1 MTVKT
6 IANANGFRVIGATP
20 LRHDAMDKV
29 TGQARYGADI
39 SLPGLLHGKILRSP
53 HAHAKIRSIDASKAL
68 ALPGVKAVVTSA
80 DLPVLSGRPVD
91 VAEGSPLNPRFLS
104 NNVLAADKAL
114 YRGHAIAGVAA
125 DSVHTAEQALA
136 LIDVDYEVLTPV
148 LDGKEAMKPG
158 APILHDML
166 FHSEGEFF
174 RPGGLRDEGDDSP
187 PTNIASH
194 FVFGFGDLEQG
205 FKDADVIVEREFR
218 TKPVHQGYIE
228 PHSATAR
235 WDRDGRVTIW
245 GSSQGHFAIRDFTA
259 LVLGERISNVKV
271 IPMEI
276 GGGFG
281 GKLVVYVE
289 PVAALLSKKSGRPV
303 KITMTRPEV
312 FEATGATAGGYI
324 RAKIGATDDGRI
336 TAADA
341 HFVYE
346 SGAFP
351 GALVN
356 LAAYTIFAP
365 YDIANIR
372 SEGYDV
378 VVNKPKVAPYR
389 APLGPPAGFAGE
401 TLIDELA
408 EKLSMD
414 PIEFRLINAAKEGT
428 RRVTGVPFKKIGYVE
443 TLQAAQMHP
452 HYNAPLGGP
461 NRGRGLATAVS
472 NNITGPA
479 NAVVTL
485 QQDGSVGLVEG
496 SADLAG
502 SRTAAAMH
510 VAEVLGIPP
519 EDVHPSVGDTD
530 SIGYTAISA
539 GSSAVYKT
547 GWASFEAAR
556 DMQRQLAARA
566 ALIWDVPVEEVEIA
580 DGVYSHRSDPELRL
594 TLKELAARQN
604 TTGGPILGRAG
615 GVWGGESPG
624 FAVHIVD
631 VEVDPETGK
640 TGILRYTA
648 IQDPGRAVH
657 PTYVAGQ
664 IQGGAVQ
671 GIGWALNEEYVTNSE
686 GRMLNSSWLDYRMP
700 VAKDLPMIDTQIVEV
715 PNPEHPTG
723 VRGVGEVSI
732 IPPIPAIANAIYRA
746 IGIRMNETPMSPGAV
761 LEAIWERDS
770 SSS

>member
-1 MTVKT
+1 MTAKSP
-6 IANANGFRVIGATP
+6 ASNNGFRVIGTSP
-20 LRHDAMDKV
+20 IRHDATDKV
-29 TGQARYGADI
+29 TGQACYGADI
-39 SLPGLLHGKILRSP
+39 NLPNLLHGKILRSP
-53 HAHAKIRSIDASKAL
+53 HAHARIISIDASKAL
-68 ALPGVKAVVTSA
+68 EHPGVKSVVTSD

-91 VAEGSPLNPRFLS
+91 VVEGSPLNPRFLS
-104 NNVLAADKAL
+104 NNVLASGKAL
-114 YRGHAIAGVAA
+114 YKGHAVAAVAA
-125 DSVHTAEQALA
+125 DSVHTAEHALS
-136 LIDVDYEVLTPV
+136 LIDVEYEVLTPV
-148 LDGKEAMKPG
+148 LDGKEAMEPG
-158 APILHDML
+158 CPILHDRL
-166 FHSEGEFF
+166 FRSEGEFF
-174 RPGGLRDEGDDSP
+174 RPGGLRDDDDDGPS
-187 PTNIASH
+187 TNIASH
-194 FVFGFGDLEQG
+194 FVFELGEPEQG
-205 FKDADVIVEREFR
+205 FDDADVVVEREFR

-235 WDRDGRVTIW
+235 WDRNGRVTIW

-259 LVLGERISNVKV
+259 LVLGVPVSQIKV
-271 IPMEI
+271 VPMEI

-289 PVAALLSKKSGRPV
+289 PVAAMLSRKTGLPV
-303 KITMTRPEV
+303 KITMTRAEV

-324 RAKIGATDDGRI
+324 TAKIGATNDGRI
-336 TAADA
+336 TAAAA

-356 LAAYTIFAP
+356 LACLTAFAP
-365 YDIANIR
+365 YDIVNVR

-389 APLGPPAGFAGE
+389 APLGPPAGLAGE

-408 EKLSMD
+408 ARLSMD
-414 PIEFRLINAAKEGT
+414 PIEFRILNAAKEGT
-428 RRVTGVPFKKIGYVE
+428 RRVTGIPYKKVGYVE
-443 TLQAAQMHP
+443 TLQAARNHP

-461 NRGRGLATAVS
+461 NRGRGIATAVCA
-472 NNITGPA
+472 NITGPA
-479 NAVVTL
+479 SAVVSL

-510 VAEVLGIPP
+510 VAEVLGISA

-556 DMQRQLAARA
+556 DLLSQLAARA
-566 ALIWDVPVEEVEIA
+566 ALVWDVPVEEVDIA
-580 DGVYSHRSDPELRL
+580 DGVFTHRSNPEQQL
-594 TLKELAARQN
+594 TLKEIAVRQN
-604 TTGGPILGRAG
+604 VTGGPLIGRAG
-615 GVWGGESPG
+615 GAWGGESPG

-631 VEVDPETGK
+631 VQVDPETGK
-640 TGILRYTA
+640 TDIVRYTA
-648 IQDPGRAVH
+648 LQDPGTAVH
-657 PTYVAGQ
+657 PTYVEGQ
-664 IQGGAVQ
+664 IQGGTVQ
-671 GIGWALNEEYVTNSE
+671 GIGWALNEEYVTDDR
-686 GRMLNSSWLDYRMP
+686 GGMLNASWLDYRMP
-700 VAKDLPMIDTQIVEV
+700 TAKDLPMIDTQMVEV

-732 IPPIPAIANAIYRA
+732 IPPVPAIANAINQA
-746 IGIRMNETPMSPGAV
+746 IGIRMLETPMSPGSV
-761 LEAIWERDS
+761 LDAIWEKEE
-770 SSS
+770 